1 MRARLVLL
9 AFFLASAAQ
18 AQAPSPAQMGITST
32 TTPEVLQTLDSS
44 KTWVPVGGI
53 DPTTHTWKGRG
64 AAIEV
69 DQFGAKGDFINDDG
83 PAIQAALN
91 AAPSGSTV
99 MLGPHPY
106 WNKTQAIVVP
116 VGVRL
121 TCAAAFNKR
130 RLNPPGYGAMPCTIY
145 ENAGTSASP
154 GPASFKVYGA
164 ATDIGIL
171 HDAVHAY
178 PTTTMTR
185 IALENLISAFY
196 GTGILV
202 GDNDGGFTGT
212 SAITQNVLV
221 GGFGT
226 CIKQNG
232 AAQVQIRQILGD
244 CTNGYDLDGSFDNN
258 FLSDVEFWEFLTT
271 SMSTGTV
278 LWNITGMADNGSGQW
293 RLTIASSAD
302 PPQTGEQL
310 WVFPGQGTISGG
322 TVATPPGGSG
332 SQGLWTVT
340 AVDATHVD
348 LQGSATTV
356 STTGNTSNGRTYIAV
371 ASTAN
376 LAPGMTVIGAGIP
389 AGATIGAVWRSR
401 PAINLDQKHNAT
413 ATASGVALSFANVPY
428 SGSGGSLRYEKNMRS
443 GTGFA
448 IGHAD
453 GTTCSGCFAFGY
465 LFGFNFRGG
474 SFSSF
479 TNSNVDGPTTMAANK
494 NITPIGLQFTGDTSG
509 VLFQTNALTTTS
521 VHILNNTSGAG
532 PGAQNV
538 VQQSSAG
545 GASFYNGTFLENAA
559 GGIQLSGPSVTY
571 GGAFLL
577 DVTNPVVPVFI
588 GVNTP
593 IAFLYSNGNQ
603 PLFYG
608 AGNLFGG
615 NLDQQVP
622 ASHKAQ
628 TFYAAGSNGVSYNL
642 YDAAQPLDQKYW
654 RLQTGGG
661 ASSLCAQGVD
671 DAVTTA
677 GSGWCIHRSG
687 VTMLDVT
694 MGAPMIPQVYSIVT
708 LPTCGTSLR
717 GAIAYV
723 TNGQATPPYLGA
735 VSTTGSTI
743 APVFCNGSGWV
754 YH

>member
-1 MRARLVLL
+1 MRAACLALL
-9 AFFLASAAQ
+9 LLSSTAMAQ
-18 AQAPSPAQMGITST
+18 TRQPAQIT
-32 TTPEVLQTLDSS
+32 TL
-44 KTWVPVGGI
+44 
-53 DPTTHTWKGRG
+53 PTTSPQEFDLLDKTGKWMPFGAASNGWWRGAG
-64 AAIEV
+64 AAIDV
-69 DQFGAKGDFINDDG
+69 DQFGAKGDFVYDDG

-91 AAPSGSTV
+91 AAPSGATV
-99 MLGPHPY
+99 ALQPHSY

-121 TCAAAFNKR
+121 TCGAGFNKR
-130 RLNPPGYGAMPCTIY
+130 RLNTPGYQNMPCTIY
-145 ENAGTSASP
+145 ENAGTSAAP

-171 HDAVHAY
+171 HDAVHSH
-178 PTTTMTR
+178 PTTTTR
-185 IALENLISAFY
+185 AQMQTLIAAFY
-196 GTGILV
+196 GTGVLV

-212 SAITQNVLV
+212 SSIIQNVLI
-221 GGFGT
+221 GGFGA

-244 CTNGYDLDGSFDNN
+244 CTNGYDLNGSFDNN
-258 FLSDVEFWEFLTT
+258 FLQDVEFWEFLTT
-271 SMSTGTV
+271 SIPTGTA

-310 WVFPGQGTISGG
+310 WVFPGQGNITGGG
-322 TVATPPGGSG
+322 TVPTPPGGSG
-332 SQGLWTVT
+332 AQGLWTLT

-348 LQGSATTV
+348 LQGSATIV

-371 ASTAN
+371 GSTAN
-376 LAPGMTVIGAGIP
+376 LAPGMTVTGAGIP

-401 PAINLDQKHNAT
+401 AAINLDQKHAAT

-428 SGSGGSLRYEKNMRS
+428 SGSGGSLRYEKNMRT

-479 TNSNVDGPTTMAANK
+479 TNSNVDGPTTMAANQ
-494 NITPIGLQFTGDTSG
+494 NVTPIALQFTGDTSG
-509 VLFQTNALTTTS
+509 AFFQTNALTTTS
-521 VHILNNTSGAG
+521 VHILNNTTGGG
-532 PGAQNV
+532 PGAQNIV
-538 VQQSSAG
+538 RQSSAG
-545 GASFYNGTFLENAA
+545 GASFYNGTFLENVA

-603 PLFYG
+603 PAFYG
-608 AGNLFGG
+608 AGNVLGG

-622 ASHKAQ
+622 ISHKAQ
-628 TFYAAGSNGVSYNL
+628 SLTAAGWGGAAVNL
-642 YDAAQPLDQKYW
+642 YDATQPQDNKYW
-654 RLQTGGG
+654 RWQNGNG
-661 ASSLCAQGVD
+661 SLCAQPMD
-671 DAVTTA
+671 DAYTTTG
-677 GSGWCIHRSG
+677 GSSLCLLRSG
-687 VTMLDVT
+687 T
-694 MGAPMIPQVYSIVT
+694 APTGVSIGS
-708 LPTCGTSLR
+708 LPTSA
-717 GAIAYV
+717 GAGGLAVCIDSTGALYKK
-723 TNGQATPPYLGA
+723 ATCP
-735 VSTTGSTI
+735 
-743 APVFCNGSGWV
+743 
-754 YH
+754 